1 LASANWAICFLSSN
15 VKRLARQLTVCRSEF
30 AWASSKFGDT
40 HDAIALPNATI
51 ATPVMTHRIVL
62 IFSSDWAL
70 AALNRRFYN
79 AFEKFLPEPC
89 NRRSSDGR
97 RFPAAASVRRSE
109 RVTIAL
115 SVKTCADRR
124 ATPRSGVLSRSAALV
139 RHATREG
146 FSNPAHSVER
156 ITQLTDSL
164 KDFHEPQMRHRRL
177 A

>member
-1 LASANWAICFLSSN
+1 MRSYTCHSESKSLASANWAICFLSSN

-40 HDAIALPNATI
+40 HAAIALPNATI

-97 RFPAAASVRRSE
+97 RFPAARR
-109 RVTIAL
+109 
-115 SVKTCADRR
+115 CAD
-124 ATPRSGVLSRSAALV
+124 PNGL
-139 RHATREG
+139 
-146 FSNPAHSVER
+146 
-156 ITQLTDSL
+156 QLR
-164 KDFHEPQMRHRRL
+164 FP
-177 A
+177 